1 VDDRPHNPDEFME
14 NNAAFDLNRE
24 IRRWRAGLAEAPGLR
39 AEDFDEM
46 ECHLQD
52 SVRELQTCG
61 LSPEEAFTIAMRR
74 VGSAASLTAE
84 FGKLNSSAIWIDR
97 MLWMLIGWVS
107 VSIVQSMM
115 VSVAVA
121 MTVPRRFPPFV
132 DAILWVSP
140 LIVAAFVLRSLW
152 RSDGHARR
160 VMTKLL
166 FKPLQLSLAFFALGV
181 IPVLLRFLTLSYVTG
196 RAMQNTLATAGLLQ
210 IVSGIIP
217 AVLIFILA
225 RIRHQPSQQTL

>member
-1 VDDRPHNPDEFME
+1 ME

-24 IRRWRAGLAEAPGLR
+24 IRRWREGLAEAPGLR
-39 AEDFDEM
+39 DEDFDEM

-52 SVRELQTCG
+52 SVRELQTRG
-61 LSPEEAFTIAMRR
+61 LSEEEAFAIAMRR

-166 FKPLQLSLAFFALGV
+166 SKPLQLSLAFF
-181 IPVLLRFLTLSYVTG
+181 T
-196 RAMQNTLATAGLLQ
+196 
-210 IVSGIIP
+210 
-217 AVLIFILA
+217 
-225 RIRHQPSQQTL
+225 